1 MNILYGDLPTKIK
14 VNDTIYD
21 INYDYKNIIKIIMA
35 FEDNELTESEK
46 IFVLLKNLYK
56 NEIKQED
63 MEEACLKAMK
73 FIDCGKQHHVE
84 KDETPRIYSFE
95 QDANYI
101 YSGIIQTHNVDL
113 EKEKNMHWW
122 KFMSLFMDM
131 SSECTFGELIYYRKR
146 KAEGKLTKEEKEQY
160 NKIKD
165 IIELQKTNIKSKA
178 REEFFR
184 RFNQN

>member
-1 MNILYGDLPTKIK
+1 MNILYGDMPTKIK
-14 VNDTIYD
+14 VNNNIYD
-21 INYDYKNIIKIIMA
+21 INYDYKNIIKTIIA
-35 FEDNELTESEK
+35 FEDNELTQGEK
-46 IFVLLKNLYK
+46 IYILLKNLYK
-56 NEIKQED
+56 DEIKSED
-63 MEEACLKAMK
+63 IEEACIKAIK
-73 FIDCGKQHHVE
+73 FIDCGKQYSE
-84 KDETPRIYSFE
+84 KKKENARIYSFE

-101 YSGIIQTHNVDL
+101 YSGITQTHNIDL

-131 SSECTFGELIYYRKR
+131 SSECTFGELVYYRKR

-165 IIELQKTNIKSKA
+165 IIELPKTSVKSKA
-178 REEFFR
+178 REEFFK